1 MNPVERVIYALGGVR
16 AKQDMTG
23 WRYAQALLY
32 LNLVMGIFVYL
43 LIMFQ
48 GLLPLNPTG
57 LGAYL
62 ALRVAH
68 DDLISDQHRP
78 ATLL

>member
-23 WRYAQALLY
+23 WQYARIAIPQSRH
-32 LNLVMGIFVYL
+32 GIFVYL

-48 GLLPLNPTG
+48 D
-57 LGAYL
+57 YY
-62 ALRVAH
+62 R
-68 DDLISDQHRP
+68 
-78 ATLL
+78 